1 MPSFVGS
8 ARFPAF
14 GRTNRCA
21 LITCRYGHAHQRGPA
36 TWLCGEVL
44 AGRLS
49 PLSRNSR
56 ITVAVLI
63 LRRRA
68 IFCSA
73 AFSGAVKKMFE
84 RIKAFI
90 GLLPLEGAYTLLLML
105 TKSICSAILINID
118 DS

>member
-1 MPSFVGS
+1 
-8 ARFPAF
+8 
-14 GRTNRCA
+14 
-21 LITCRYGHAHQRGPA
+21 
-36 TWLCGEVL
+36 VL

-56 ITVAVLI
+56 ITVDALT

-68 IFCSA
+68 IFRNA
-73 AFSGAVKKMFE
+73 AFSGAVKKTFE

-90 GLLPLEGAYTLLLML
+90 GLLPFEGVCTLLLMV
-105 TKSICSAILINID
+105 TKSIYAAILINID